1 MARTLGECR
10 LDEWW
15 FRLDCVGGGWRI
27 VRGGC
32 DKIRIFR
39 FGSTTLMALEF
50 YIHSLT
56 SVSG

>member
-1 MARTLGECR
+1 VGECR

-32 DKIRIFR
+32 WRGGWDKFGFSIRIHYPH
-39 FGSTTLMALEF
+39 GVGAL
-50 YIHSLT
+50 YT
-56 SVSG
+56 

>member
-1 MARTLGECR
+1 VAGTLGECR

-32 DKIRIFR
+32 DKLGFSIRIHYPH
-39 FGSTTLMALEF
+39 GVGAL
-50 YIHSLT
+50 YT
-56 SVSG
+56 